1 VVWIQDIVN
10 VVRDERGPR
19 LLRGYM
25 IDISQRKRA
34 EEELHDM
41 VDRLAEARDQAMR
54 ATQAKSQVLA
64 NMSHELRT
72 PMNAIIGFSRL
83 VMRRCRDVL
92 PEKQYEN
99 LNKILISANHLLSL
113 INNLLDVSKIEAGQ
127 MDVIPVTVDI
137 PSLIDE
143 CIRTVEP
150 MVNSENQELDLKIRP
165 GVSDLYVDESKL
177 KQILINLLSNAVKF
191 TEHGCVSTEARQ
203 ENDIL
208 IVSVSDTGIGI
219 PAEAQER
226 IFEAFTQ
233 LDGSS
238 TRRYGGT
245 GLGLSVSRH
254 LARLMGGDI
263 ELRSAEGRG
272 STFTLTLPV
281 RYEQDQTVMSDSG
294 PAP

>member
-1 VVWIQDIVN
+1 
-10 VVRDERGPR
+10 
-19 LLRGYM
+19 M

-92 PEKQYEN
+92 PKKQYEN

-127 MDVIPVTVDI
+127 MDVNPVTLDI
-137 PSLIDE
+137 TSLIDE
-143 CIRTVEP
+143 CIRTIEP
-150 MVNSENQELDLKIRP
+150 MVNSEHQRLEVKISP
-165 GVSDLYVDESKL
+165 EVSEVYVDESKL

-191 TEHGCVSTEARQ
+191 TEHGNVTTEARR
-203 ENDIL
+203 EAD
-208 IVSVSDTGIGI
+208 VVVVAVSDTGIGI
-219 PAEAQER
+219 PTEAQER

-238 TRRYGGT
+238 TRRFGGT

-263 ELRSAEGRG
+263 QLRSAEGRG

-281 RYEQDQTVMSDSG
+281 KYEQDRLESLDSG
-294 PAP
+294 LPSDPVAQQQVTR